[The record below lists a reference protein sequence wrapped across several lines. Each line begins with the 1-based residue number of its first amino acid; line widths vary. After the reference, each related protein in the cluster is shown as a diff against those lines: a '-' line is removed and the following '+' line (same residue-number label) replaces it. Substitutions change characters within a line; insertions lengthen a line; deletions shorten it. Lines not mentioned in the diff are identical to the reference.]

1 VRWSSDAVE
10 AALAQG
16 VSLREANAVL
26 RGETGR
32 RLLVPIND
40 RVTRVIGQAP
50 DGRLIEIWLDET
62 VDGWHEPFAV
72 FEAGFDGKARWA
84 NAQEEGQ

>member
-1 VRWSSDAVE
+1 MWSSDAVE

-16 VSLREANAVL
+16 VSPGEANVAL
-26 RGETGR
+26 RGEIGR
-32 RLLVPIND
+32 RLLIPIND

-62 VDGWHEPFAV
+62 VGGWHEPIYV

>member
-1 VRWSSDAVE
+1 MWSSDAVE

-16 VSLREANAVL
+16 VSPSEANVAL
-26 RGETGR
+26 RGEIGR
-32 RLLVPIND
+32 RLLIPIND

-62 VDGWHEPFAV
+62 VGGWHEPIYV

>member
-1 VRWSSDAVE
+1 MWSSDAVE

-16 VSLREANAVL
+16 VSTGEANAVL
-26 RGETGR
+26 GGETGR
-32 RLLVPIND
+32 LLIPIND
-40 RVTRVIGQAP
+40 RVTRVIGLAP
-50 DGRLIEIWLDET
+50 GGRLLEIWLDET